1 MLYYCNRF
9 RKLFAGC
16 VVLCE
21 DGSQEMYDG
30 CIMAIH
36 AHNALRILGDG
47 ATSDECR
54 ILGAFQYV
62 YR

>member
-1 MLYYCNRF
+1 MIILTKFKKCI
-9 RKLFAGC
+9 AGC

-21 DGSQEMYDG
+21 DGSKEMYDG
-30 CIMAIH
+30 CIMAVN
-36 AHNALRILGDG
+36 ASDALRILGDE
-47 ATSDECR
+47 ATSDKGR